1 MSDGPVRITRDGAV
15 AVLTIDRPEKLN
27 ALDAETLA
35 ALEAAVNK
43 ADRDPNVHVIVFTGT
58 GRAFVAG
65 GDIADLESRRGLAH
79 YLEFGETIHRVFRRI
94 ETCDTPTI
102 AAVNGWALGGGAE
115 LMLAI
120 DIRLVAASA
129 KVGVPEITLGLF
141 PGAGGSQ
148 RLSRQ
153 VPQCHAREMMFAG
166 EAISAEDAVAIG
178 LASRVVA
185 DDALMDEAMALA
197 GKIAARSPLVLKL
210 LKRALIAGGDMPL
223 TSALAHEQAMIS
235 LVLDTDDAHEGCQA
249 FLEKR
254 KPDFKGS

>member
-1 MSDGPVRITRDGAV
+1 MAESPVKITRDGAV

-35 ALEAAVNK
+35 ALEAAVNET
-43 ADRDPNVHVIVFTGT
+43 DRDPNVHVIVFTGT

-153 VPQCHAREMMFAG
+153 VPQCHARELMFTG

-178 LASRVVA
+178 LANRVVA